1 MQALFLASQFKIAAA
16 AVRQPRKKSSKINPL
31 FFLPFFTSSGWKGRF
46 FAGLCNTYTLSF
58 VGHIVL
64 YTAVIFAVYSE
75 LALELLVNSRLN
87 FLCEHFCGRR
97 ATDRSV
103 QLGRAWWWWWGEG

>member
-16 AVRQPRKKSSKINPL
+16 AVRQPRKKSYKINPL
-31 FFLPFFTSSGWKGRF
+31 FCFCPFLHPPDGKVVF

-87 FLCEHFCGRR
+87 FL
-97 ATDRSV
+97 
-103 QLGRAWWWWWGEG
+103 